1 MIWVLQAGDSVPFA
15 RRQSR
20 GAVRTPPTAGPVYPA
35 RSVGCGMQ
43 RARILREPDGLM
55 AATTFGWL
63 VLLCPL
69 SFAFSV
75 AALVALLHRSP
86 VHRELTSTLWSYDSS
101 VGVDAKL
108 QILVDP
114 LSVFMAKLPI
124 AAIAFAGVIGAAY
137 YALRLL
143 IVSMHNRV
151 GQQ

>member
-1 MIWVLQAGDSVPFA
+1 ME
-15 RRQSR
+15 
-20 GAVRTPPTAGPVYPA
+20 
-35 RSVGCGMQ
+35 
-43 RARILREPDGLM
+43 RARVLREPGGLM

-63 VLLCPL
+63 VLLCPLVGTVAIALAYNRITRRSAGWLGTAAIAL